1 MDQTALCFCRD
12 NNLQVR
18 VFNADEKDGFEKAIS
33 GEEIGTFL
41 KINMLEEIKQET
53 LERMEKSI
61 SSLESS
67 LQKIRTGRAN
77 PSLLDAIQIDY
88 YGNMTPLSQVSN
100 ISVQDAKT
108 LLISPWEKNLV
119 PDIEKAIQSSDLG
132 INPATSGDVI
142 RVILPDLTE
151 ETRRDLIK
159 VAKSEAENSKI
170 ALRNQ
175 RRDANGLLKEYL
187 KEKEISEDD
196 ERRGQEIIQNLT
208 DDFISKVEQLLEL
221 KEKDLL
227 EI

>member
-1 MDQTALCFCRD
+1 
-12 NNLQVR
+12 
-18 VFNADEKDGFEKAIS
+18 
-33 GEEIGTFL
+33 
-41 KINMLEEIKQET
+41 MLEEIKQET

-119 PDIEKAIQSSDLG
+119 PDIEKAIHSSDLG

-175 RRDANGLLKEYL
+175 RRDANGLLKENL

>member
-1 MDQTALCFCRD
+1 
-12 NNLQVR
+12 
-18 VFNADEKDGFEKAIS
+18 
-33 GEEIGTFL
+33 
-41 KINMLEEIKQET
+41 MLEEIKQET

-61 SSLESS
+61 SSLESA

-132 INPATSGDVI
+132 INPSTSGDVI

-151 ETRRDLIK
+151 ETRKDLIK
-159 VAKSEAENSKI
+159 VAKSEVENSKI

>member
-1 MDQTALCFCRD
+1 
-12 NNLQVR
+12 
-18 VFNADEKDGFEKAIS
+18 
-33 GEEIGTFL
+33 
-41 KINMLEEIKQET
+41 MLEEIKQET

-208 DDFISKVEQLLEL
+208 DDFISKVDQLLEL

>member
-1 MDQTALCFCRD
+1 
-12 NNLQVR
+12 
-18 VFNADEKDGFEKAIS
+18 
-33 GEEIGTFL
+33 
-41 KINMLEEIKQET
+41 
-53 LERMEKSI
+53 MEKSI
-61 SSLESS
+61 SSRESS

-77 PSLLDAIQIDY
+77 PSLLDAIHIDY

>member
-1 MDQTALCFCRD
+1 
-12 NNLQVR
+12 
-18 VFNADEKDGFEKAIS
+18 
-33 GEEIGTFL
+33 
-41 KINMLEEIKQET
+41 MLEEIKQET

-67 LQKIRTGRAN
+67 LQKIRTGSAN

>member
-1 MDQTALCFCRD
+1 
-12 NNLQVR
+12 
-18 VFNADEKDGFEKAIS
+18 
-33 GEEIGTFL
+33 
-41 KINMLEEIKQET
+41 MLEEIKQET

-221 KEKDLL
+221 KGKDLL

>member
-1 MDQTALCFCRD
+1 
-12 NNLQVR
+12 
-18 VFNADEKDGFEKAIS
+18 
-33 GEEIGTFL
+33 
-41 KINMLEEIKQET
+41 MLEEIKQET

-77 PSLLDAIQIDY
+77 PSLLDAIQ
-88 YGNMTPLSQVSN
+88 T
-100 ISVQDAKT
+100 
-108 LLISPWEKNLV
+108 
-119 PDIEKAIQSSDLG
+119 SDLG

>member
-1 MDQTALCFCRD
+1 
-12 NNLQVR
+12 
-18 VFNADEKDGFEKAIS
+18 
-33 GEEIGTFL
+33 
-41 KINMLEEIKQET
+41 MLEEIKQET

-61 SSLESS
+61 TALESS
-67 LQKIRTGRAN
+67 LQKLRTGRAN
-77 PSLLDAIQIDY
+77 PALLDSIQIDY
-88 YGNMTPLSQVSN
+88 YGNLTPLSQVSN

-119 PDIEKAIQSSDLG
+119 PDIEKAIQTSDLG

-151 ETRRDLIK
+151 ETRKDLIK

-187 KEKEISEDD
+187 KEKEISEDE

-208 DDFISKVEQLLEL
+208 DDFISKVEQLVVS

>member
-1 MDQTALCFCRD
+1 
-12 NNLQVR
+12 
-18 VFNADEKDGFEKAIS
+18 
-33 GEEIGTFL
+33 
-41 KINMLEEIKQET
+41 MLEEIKQET

-196 ERRGQEIIQNLT
+196 ERPGQEIIQNLT

>member
-1 MDQTALCFCRD
+1 
-12 NNLQVR
+12 
-18 VFNADEKDGFEKAIS
+18 
-33 GEEIGTFL
+33 
-41 KINMLEEIKQET
+41 MLEEIKQET

-119 PDIEKAIQSSDLG
+119 PDIEKSIQSSDLG

-151 ETRRDLIK
+151 ETRKDLIK
-159 VAKSEAENSKI
+159 VAKSEVENSKI

-208 DDFISKVEQLLEL
+208 DDFISKVELLLEL

>member
-1 MDQTALCFCRD
+1 
-12 NNLQVR
+12 
-18 VFNADEKDGFEKAIS
+18 
-33 GEEIGTFL
+33 
-41 KINMLEEIKQET
+41 MLEEIKQAT

-61 SSLESS
+61 TSLESS
-67 LQKIRTGRAN
+67 LQKLRTGRAN
-77 PSLLDAIQIDY
+77 PALLDSIQIDY

-119 PDIEKAIQSSDLG
+119 PDIEKAILTSDLG

-196 ERRGQEIIQNLT
+196 ERRGQEIIQKLT
-208 DDFISKVEQLLEL
+208 DDFISKVEQLFVS

>member
-1 MDQTALCFCRD
+1 
-12 NNLQVR
+12 
-18 VFNADEKDGFEKAIS
+18 
-33 GEEIGTFL
+33 
-41 KINMLEEIKQET
+41 MLEEIKQET

-196 ERRGQEIIQNLT
+196 ERCGQEIIQNLT
-208 DDFISKVEQLLEL
+208 DDFISKVEQLLEF

>member
-1 MDQTALCFCRD
+1 
-12 NNLQVR
+12 
-18 VFNADEKDGFEKAIS
+18 
-33 GEEIGTFL
+33 
-41 KINMLEEIKQET
+41 MLEEIKQET

-208 DDFISKVEQLLEL
+208 DDFISKVEQLLDL

>member
-1 MDQTALCFCRD
+1 
-12 NNLQVR
+12 
-18 VFNADEKDGFEKAIS
+18 
-33 GEEIGTFL
+33 
-41 KINMLEEIKQET
+41 MLEEIKQET

-159 VAKSEAENSKI
+159 IAKSEAENSKI

>member
-1 MDQTALCFCRD
+1 
-12 NNLQVR
+12 
-18 VFNADEKDGFEKAIS
+18 
-33 GEEIGTFL
+33 
-41 KINMLEEIKQET
+41 MLEEIKQET

-187 KEKEISEDD
+187 KEREISEDD

-208 DDFISKVEQLLEL
+208 DGFISKVEQLLEL

>member
-1 MDQTALCFCRD
+1 
-12 NNLQVR
+12 
-18 VFNADEKDGFEKAIS
+18 
-33 GEEIGTFL
+33 
-41 KINMLEEIKQET
+41 MLEEIKQET

-119 PDIEKAIQSSDLG
+119 PDIERAIQSSDLG

>member
-1 MDQTALCFCRD
+1 
-12 NNLQVR
+12 
-18 VFNADEKDGFEKAIS
+18 
-33 GEEIGTFL
+33 
-41 KINMLEEIKQET
+41 MLEEIKQET

-61 SSLESS
+61 TSLESS
-67 LQKIRTGRAN
+67 LQKLRTGRAN
-77 PSLLDAIQIDY
+77 PALLDSIQIDY
-88 YGNMTPLSQVSN
+88 YGNLTPLSQVSN

-119 PDIEKAIQSSDLG
+119 PDIEKAIQTSDLG

-175 RRDANGLLKEYL
+175 RREANGLLKEYL
-187 KEKEISEDD
+187 KEKEISEDE

-208 DDFISKVEQLLEL
+208 DDFISKVEQLVVS

>member
-1 MDQTALCFCRD
+1 
-12 NNLQVR
+12 
-18 VFNADEKDGFEKAIS
+18 
-33 GEEIGTFL
+33 
-41 KINMLEEIKQET
+41 MLEEIKQET

-208 DDFISKVEQLLEL
+208 DDFISKVEQLLE
-221 KEKDLL
+221 
-227 EI
+227 

>member
-1 MDQTALCFCRD
+1 
-12 NNLQVR
+12 
-18 VFNADEKDGFEKAIS
+18 
-33 GEEIGTFL
+33 
-41 KINMLEEIKQET
+41 MLEEIKQET

-88 YGNMTPLSQVSN
+88 YGNMTPLPQVSN